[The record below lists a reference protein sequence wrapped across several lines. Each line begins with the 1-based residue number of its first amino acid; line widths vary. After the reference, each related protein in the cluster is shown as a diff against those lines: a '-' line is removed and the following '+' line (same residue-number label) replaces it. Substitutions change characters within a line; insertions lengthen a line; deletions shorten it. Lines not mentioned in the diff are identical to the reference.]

1 MTTVPNPDNTE
12 PQAWSYEAGHGSTPR
27 TARLREE
34 VYSKAG
40 IVKDWVNV
48 SLGLGKIGF
57 RGGIRIDMDRARLMT
72 QAFRETEGLPRVL
85 QYAKMVEKLCDE
97 MPIFIKPGELIVGD
111 PNGAPDRVRW
121 FPEVSMDWIPDAVT
135 TGGFSEMVTEEER
148 REIVED
154 ICQYWEDK
162 CVAGLVTMSL
172 PEDMKPMILNYGS
185 LVCDNWKQGRFVPA
199 YDWEMLFRQGLKA
212 RVDTIEAKLRDLDS
226 RVMEM
231 DPGEYLSRKY
241 NWEAQVRCGRAIIR
255 YAQRLSSLAKDQAAE
270 EKDGMRRSELEEI
283 AEILDWVPANPPR
296 TFHECLQFYWI
307 IDTTAH
313 YMVKWGT
320 GAGTRIDQVWW
331 PYYEADM
338 RAGRIDR
345 AKALELVECLFLKIQ
360 EVGAPL
366 EWPPAFTAV
375 SAGGNFYTADIAGST
390 WDGRDA
396 SNDLTFIIME
406 ALGNLRTYQPP
417 IALRYHRNI
426 SPEVID
432 KALDLGRLG
441 LGHPSYFNE
450 ELLEK
455 WAIMRGWSQ
464 DDAKRSQ
471 AAACIVNNVMGK
483 TIGSN
488 GLIEVGAVDLSRML
502 TEVLAESSEALD
514 SGPLHLDKAKDP
526 REMASADELLEA
538 VMDRVRFYLRVSMVS
553 WNIAQ
558 QILTDQK
565 MDPCNSFLMDEC
577 IDKGI
582 DLHRLHKEYDTC
594 PYVLPLGL
602 VNATDALAA
611 IQKLVFDEKKY
622 NMEELLAALKFNW
635 AGYEEMHQDFLK
647 APKYGNDDDFADGWA
662 VKLRARFQDTM
673 AEVKDAWGHSVTVD
687 ASTAAT
693 YVQIGMVGGATAD
706 GRMAMSPLADGT
718 RSPMTGADTEG
729 PTAVLNSAGKIPFMH
744 TELMNQRIMPQFME
758 GENKMLAAE
767 YLREWFEKGTI
778 PHLQFNVV
786 SNSVLREAQKE
797 PEKHTD
803 LIVRVAGYSAY
814 FVDLPE
820 ITQNSIIDRTEQALC

>member
-1 MTTVPNPDNTE
+1 
-12 PQAWSYEAGHGSTPR
+12 
-27 TARLREE
+27 LRED

-40 IVKDWVNV
+40 IVKDWINV

-57 RGGIRIDMDRARLMT
+57 RRGIRMDMDRVRLMT

-85 QYAKMVEKLCDE
+85 QHTTAVERLCDE
-97 MPIFIKPGELIVGD
+97 MPLFIKPGELIVGD
-111 PNGAPDRVRW
+111 PNGAPDKVRW
-121 FPEVSMDWIPDAVT
+121 FPEVSMDWIPDSVT
-135 TGGFSEMVTEEER
+135 TGGFSEMVTDEEQ

-154 ICQYWEDK
+154 LCPYWEDK
-162 CVAGLVTMSL
+162 CVAGLVTQSL
-172 PEDMKPMILNYGS
+172 PEDMKPMIVNYGS
-185 LVCDNWKQGRFVPA
+185 LVCDNWKQGRFIPA
-199 YDWEMLFRQGLKA
+199 YDWDLLFRQGLKA
-212 RVDTIEAKLRDLDS
+212 RIEAAEANLRDLDA
-226 RVMEM
+226 RVLEM
-231 DPGEYLSRKY
+231 DPGEYLSKKH
-241 NWEAQVRCGRAIIR
+241 NWEAQARCGGAILR
-255 YAQRLSSLAKDQAAE
+255 YAQRLAAVATDQAKE
-270 EKDGMRRSELEEI
+270 EKDGTRRSELEEI
-283 AEILDWVPANPPR
+283 AEILNRVPAHPPR
-296 TFHECLQFYWI
+296 TFHECLQFYWTI
-307 IDTTAH
+307 EVVAH

-331 PYYEADM
+331 PYCEADL

-390 WDGRDA
+390 PDGSDA
-396 SNDLTFIIME
+396 SNELTFIIME
-406 ALGNLRTYQPP
+406 ALANLRTYQPP

-426 SPEVID
+426 SPDVID

-450 ELLEK
+450 ELLEQ
-455 WAIMRGWSQ
+455 WALMRGWSK

-488 GLIEVGAVDLSRML
+488 GLIEVGAIDLSRVL
-502 TEVLAESSEALD
+502 TEVLDSTEPLN
-514 SGPLHLDKAKDP
+514 SGPLHLDRPKDP
-526 REMASADELLEA
+526 RQVASAEELLES
-538 VMDRVRFYLRVSMVS
+538 VMDRVRFYLQVSMVS

-558 QILTDQK
+558 QILTEQR

-577 IDKGI
+577 LKRGI

-594 PYVLPLGL
+594 PYVLPLGM
-602 VNATDALAA
+602 VNASDSLAA
-611 IQKLVFDEKKY
+611 IQRLVFDEKKY
-622 NMEELLAALKFNW
+622 TMEELLTSLKSNW
-635 AGYEEMHQDFLK
+635 ADREEMRQDFLK
-647 APKYGNDDDFADGWA
+647 APKYGNDDDYADEWA
-662 VKLRARFQDTM
+662 LKLRTRFQDTM

-706 GRMAMSPLADGT
+706 GRRAMSPLADGT
-718 RSPMTGADTEG
+718 RSPMTGADAQG

-758 GENKMLAAE
+758 GDNRQLVAE

-778 PHLQFNVV
+778 PHLQFNVIG
-786 SNSVLREAQKE
+786 NDILREAQRE
-797 PEKHTD
+797 PEKHQD

-820 ITQNSIIDRTEQALC
+820 ITQNTILDRTEQSFVS